1 MFADLALACSYSSN
15 TKTPA
20 PSPKTKPSLSLSHGL
35 LALVGFSLLVD
46 NAVTA
51 ENPPKPRG
59 VIAIS
64 DPPVI
69 MTSQSPC
76 EIDLAE
82 NPML

>member
-1 MFADLALACSYSSN
+1 M
-15 TKTPA
+15 PA
-20 PSPKTKPSLSLSHGL
+20 PSPRTKPSLSLSHGL
-35 LALVGFSLLVD
+35 LALVGLSLLVD
-46 NAVTA
+46 KAVTA
-51 ENPPKPRG
+51 EKPPRPKG

-69 MTSQSPC
+69 IISQSPC